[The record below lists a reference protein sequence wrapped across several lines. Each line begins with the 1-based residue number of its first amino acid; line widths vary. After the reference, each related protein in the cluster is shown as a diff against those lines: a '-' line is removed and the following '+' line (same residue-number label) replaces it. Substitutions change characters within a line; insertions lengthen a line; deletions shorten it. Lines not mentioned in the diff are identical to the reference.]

1 MNEPEARDRLCKL
14 VCASVLT
21 GATLGSTPIVLTD
34 FVRSFETGVEFVSTP
49 FTTGFVVK
57 AGDFTGCFTGTLFV
71 PLINAFVGGGAISPP
86 S

>member
-14 VCASVLT
+14 FCASTLT
-21 GATLGSTPIVLTD
+21 GATLGRTPMLLTD
-34 FVRSFETGVEFVSTP
+34 FVRSFEAGVEFASTP
-49 FTTGFVVK
+49 FTTGLVVVV
-57 AGDFTGCFTGTLFV
+57 GDFTGCFPGTLFV